1 MADYLP
7 IELSRIKEISER
19 CKTSS
24 KEVVKKFEEVMKTMD
39 RGVEYVGT
47 GEPGSQALFFCQA
60 LFAYKLKRVW

>member
-1 MADYLP
+1 MAFHMFPNVFQL
-7 IELSRIKEISER
+7 ETMLSSMATKETNS
-19 CKTSS
+19 
-24 KEVVKKFEEVMKTMD
+24 VH